1 MKKCKGQPILPIFHK
16 IGRSTSLPAM
26 ASKFT
31 CEASNFTSLPAMA
44 SKFTCEASKFTSLLA
59 MASEVT
65 REASKAV

>member
-16 IGRSTSLPAM
+16 IGRSTSLPAK

-31 CEASNFTSLPAMA
+31 R
-44 SKFTCEASKFTSLLA
+44 EASKFTSLLA